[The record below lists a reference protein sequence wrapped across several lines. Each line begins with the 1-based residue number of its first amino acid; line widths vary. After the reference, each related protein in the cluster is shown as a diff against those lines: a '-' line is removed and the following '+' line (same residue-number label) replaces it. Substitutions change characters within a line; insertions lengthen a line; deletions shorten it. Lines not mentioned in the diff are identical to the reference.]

1 MSELKLK
8 FGEREIVLDDRLG
21 AGVFT
26 DGDVYVN
33 QTHPTEEG
41 VWRAEVSIGKWYWEV
56 EYTKTNSPQA
66 ALDALAEKVRGH
78 IRELWGLLGGFET
91 EARTRKLASGVVVTD
106 RLCRECGNILSS
118 VMGPIA

>member
-1 MSELKLK
+1 MNELKLK
-8 FGEREIVLDDRLG
+8 FGEREIVL
-21 AGVFT
+21 
-26 DGDVYVN
+26 
-33 QTHPTEEG
+33 
-41 VWRAEVSIGKWYWEV
+41 
-56 EYTKTNSPQA
+56 TKTLGVYWSGSISLDEFDGEWSATIQRPYHAYTDYLPTAQA